1 MYSAVFATLL
11 LALLAFASPNANV
24 SSYNPFQA
32 LVLKTPPKSG
42 PPICCLKSQ
51 KNSDL
56 LDDDVLL
63 LSFEEWKAKQAE
75 VQARESGDRR
85 IEGRNESGR
94 TNGDDNQNGGGNNET
109 DGAHAST
116 PALNYQDWDAGYVE
130 EQSPHFRVP
139 LTDRFNYASLD
150 CSARIHL
157 THRSAKSASSILSSK
172 RDKYMLSPCREG
184 KQFVIVELC
193 EDIRIDTVQ
202 MANYEFFSGVFKDF
216 EVSVA
221 KTYNPDSWVDAG
233 RYRAKNIRGVQSFHP
248 PRSLRDFYRFIRI
261 DFHSHYGNEYYC
273 PISLLRVYGLTHLEQ
288 WKWDMWE
295 AESKAKKASP
305 SDRAI
310 EVVAI
315 PKEVQYAEPV
325 VVVVSE
331 KQPVAET
338 ASGVSTVSPSS
349 SSIASDTILPSMPA
363 NEAPSNSLSF
373 ESNSTAAPVIQ
384 STRTTNTHEINDN
397 EATDSP
403 SPHLSADTYTSSQ
416 TTSQATIVMPSSK
429 TLSHSPN
436 QPPVSGAESSSSL
449 TSSTTTPHATPI
461 LPSDDSSVNT
471 NSSVISTPA
480 SVTSLSTTIVASTS
494 VRPTAQSSST
504 VSIQHAPPP
513 PPPSPSHGSPFAAGN
528 GESIY
533 RVIMNR
539 LMALETN
546 HTLYARYV
554 EDQIGG
560 ISEVLRRLSEDVGRL
575 DGIGKGQ
582 AQMFSRTVKE
592 WEKYRNR
599 ADNQYVELM
608 HRVNYL
614 ADEVMLEKRLGIA
627 QLCLLLAVL
636 VFMGLTRGSRMS
648 EGDLQS
654 LLAQRIADRDR
665 RERDRERMIG
675 RAGRLPNA
683 GRVREWGRRH
693 LSSISGDWVNRFA
706 RSRSR
711 GSDDAQKMREAEKE
725 NIAPAQVEDSKH
737 RLVEFPS
744 LSRKPPGHN
753 KCRIVAKPRS
763 RTPSLLTPLFASK
776 YYPNPTHHNSR
787 GSPTTH
793 RAANVEASAASMIQK
808 TYSQGH
814 MGRIPTTA
822 SWSGVVG
829 REVIPRSSVK
839 RWARSAHLHEVKI
852 SRRHGRSRTS
862 SDARGEPRVGRV
874 GGDNNQAADRSEE
887 EIGTERR
894 IDDVFTTPP
903 SSTKGNGY
911 LSALERGPLCAPHS
925 LLVYPGPS
933 LARRRRASGEGES
946 DWVDTDATESLEGG
960 SEFGS
965 L

>member
-1 MYSAVFATLL
+1 
-11 LALLAFASPNANV
+11 
-24 SSYNPFQA
+24 
-32 LVLKTPPKSG
+32 
-42 PPICCLKSQ
+42 
-51 KNSDL
+51 
-56 LDDDVLL
+56 
-63 LSFEEWKAKQAE
+63 
-75 VQARESGDRR
+75 
-85 IEGRNESGR
+85 
-94 TNGDDNQNGGGNNET
+94 
-109 DGAHAST
+109 
-116 PALNYQDWDAGYVE
+116 
-130 EQSPHFRVP
+130 
-139 LTDRFNYASLD
+139 
-150 CSARIHL
+150 
-157 THRSAKSASSILSSK
+157 
-172 RDKYMLSPCREG
+172 
-184 KQFVIVELC
+184 
-193 EDIRIDTVQ
+193 

-216 EVSVA
+216 EGEEYPWGSILSPA
-221 KTYNPDSWVDAG
+221 TITT
-233 RYRAKNIRGVQSFHP
+233 RF
-248 PRSLRDFYRFIRI
+248 LRFIRI

-325 VVVVSE
+325 VVVSE

-338 ASGVSTVSPSS
+338 ASGYRQFHLHPHQLHR
-349 SSIASDTILPSMPA
+349 IRYYLPCQPTKLPLIHCHS
-363 NEAPSNSLSF
+363 
-373 ESNSTAAPVIQ
+373 
-384 STRTTNTHEINDN
+384 R
-397 EATDSP
+397 ATQR
-403 SPHLSADTYTSSQ
+403 PHLSFSLPVLRTLMKLTIMKLLTLRLPISLRTHTLHPKPPLKHDRHAVVQNIVAQPQSTSRD
-416 TTSQATIVMPSSK
+416 
-429 TLSHSPN
+429 
-436 QPPVSGAESSSSL
+436 GAESSSSL

-546 HTLYARYV
+546 HTLYAR
-554 EDQIGG
+554 
-560 ISEVLRRLSEDVGRL
+560 LSEDVGRL
-575 DGIGKGQ
+575 DGIVSLLPVLNSRLNMAIVQGKGQ

-683 GRVREWGRRH
+683 GRVREWV
-693 LSSISGDWVNRFA
+693 GD
-706 RSRSR
+706 
-711 GSDDAQKMREAEKE
+711 
-725 NIAPAQVEDSKH
+725 I
-737 RLVEFPS
+737 
-744 LSRKPPGHN
+744 
-753 KCRIVAKPRS
+753 
-763 RTPSLLTPLFASK
+763 
-776 YYPNPTHHNSR
+776 
-787 GSPTTH
+787 
-793 RAANVEASAASMIQK
+793 
-808 TYSQGH
+808 
-814 MGRIPTTA
+814 
-822 SWSGVVG
+822 
-829 REVIPRSSVK
+829 
-839 RWARSAHLHEVKI
+839 
-852 SRRHGRSRTS
+852 
-862 SDARGEPRVGRV
+862 
-874 GGDNNQAADRSEE
+874 
-887 EIGTERR
+887 
-894 IDDVFTTPP
+894 
-903 SSTKGNGY
+903 
-911 LSALERGPLCAPHS
+911 
-925 LLVYPGPS
+925 
-933 LARRRRASGEGES
+933 
-946 DWVDTDATESLEGG
+946 
-960 SEFGS
+960 
-965 L
+965 